1 MECIWYFHNHIQCLI
16 DLIIVKV
23 NELINIKDIKNNK
36 FCSVN
41 LESAVCIFILF
52 KPTFCRKDQSMA
64 TECQK
69 IKIKILSW
77 TTSFCFVFVSKILM
91 HQPCTHDTFLTN
103 KKVKKTKN
111 KHKTFF
117 LTSYILKKRTKNP
130 KYVPHV
136 FFSLLIPLVS
146 IKIKLCVY
154 KETIS
159 DDSKYQQR
167 HQNCILHLL
176 KLYRILVRGLAN
188 ISLLATNW
196 SVLIIDICNIEK
208 KFTTLFWR

>member
-103 KKVKKTKN
+103 KKVKKTKKQKQN
-111 KHKTFF
+111 LF
-117 LTSYILKKRTKNP
+117 SYILHFKKTNK
-130 KYVPHV
+130 KSEICTTC
-136 FFSLLIPLVS
+136 FF
-146 IKIKLCVY
+146 
-154 KETIS
+154 
-159 DDSKYQQR
+159 
-167 HQNCILHLL
+167 
-176 KLYRILVRGLAN
+176 
-188 ISLLATNW
+188 
-196 SVLIIDICNIEK
+196 
-208 KFTTLFWR
+208 

>member
-1 MECIWYFHNHIQCLI
+1 
-16 DLIIVKV
+16 
-23 NELINIKDIKNNK
+23 
-36 FCSVN
+36 
-41 LESAVCIFILF
+41 
-52 KPTFCRKDQSMA
+52 MA

-103 KKVKKTKN
+103 KKVKKQKTKT
-111 KHKTFF
+111 KPFF
-117 LTSYILKKRTKNP
+117 LHLTFKKNEQKIRNM
-130 KYVPHV
+130 YHMF

-159 DDSKYQQR
+159 DDIKYQQR

>member
-1 MECIWYFHNHIQCLI
+1 
-16 DLIIVKV
+16 
-23 NELINIKDIKNNK
+23 
-36 FCSVN
+36 
-41 LESAVCIFILF
+41 
-52 KPTFCRKDQSMA
+52 
-64 TECQK
+64 
-69 IKIKILSW
+69 
-77 TTSFCFVFVSKILM
+77 M

-103 KKVKKTKN
+103 KKVKKTKKQKQN
-111 KHKTFF
+111 LF

-159 DDSKYQQR
+159 DDIKYQQR

-188 ISLLATNW
+188 ISLLATN
-196 SVLIIDICNIEK
+196 
-208 KFTTLFWR
+208 